1 MNFTTRS
8 LIARL
13 ASGAAV
19 LAFAQQAYAAPQ
31 QQQQAPKPKQVKASA
46 GAVKALAEL
55 QTAVKSKD
63 QAAIQAKVAAATPL
77 VSTPDDRYIL
87 AQLQLQ
93 AAADANNKPGAMAAM
108 DAMLA
113 SGVLTPTEATPI
125 YKNLSELRYEAKQY
139 DQASVLLKKRLELN
153 PNDVNAVALLA
164 ETLNSQ
170 GHTAE
175 ALAMVQRGIQLQ
187 TAAGRKPEESWLRRA
202 TALAYNGKLPGA
214 VDLSRQWVS
223 AYPSPSSWQSAIVI
237 YRQSVNL
244 DSDSELDLLRLMRT
258 AGAMSSPMD
267 YLVYLDTLNNQ
278 SNFIEAQT
286 ALDKAG
292 ALDASNGTLSSLV
305 SGIKAKPRV
314 TAADLEAASKT
325 AASPIQLLRI
335 GDRYYGLGD
344 YSKAV
349 ALYQQAKAKGA
360 DANLVNE
367 RVGVALA
374 TSGDKAG
381 ATTALKAVTGVRA
394 GVAQMWLLYLQG
406 QA

>member
-1 MNFTTRS
+1 
-8 LIARL
+8 
-13 ASGAAV
+13 
-19 LAFAQQAYAAPQ
+19 
-31 QQQQAPKPKQVKASA
+31 
-46 GAVKALAEL
+46 
-55 QTAVKSKD
+55 
-63 QAAIQAKVAAATPL
+63 
-77 VSTPDDRYIL
+77 
-87 AQLQLQ
+87 
-93 AAADANNKPGAMAAM
+93 
-108 DAMLA
+108 
-113 SGVLTPTEATPI
+113 
-125 YKNLSELRYEAKQY
+125 
-139 DQASVLLKKRLELN
+139 
-153 PNDVNAVALLA
+153 
-164 ETLNSQ
+164 
-170 GHTAE
+170 
-175 ALAMVQRGIQLQ
+175 
-187 TAAGRKPEESWLRRA
+187 
-202 TALAYNGKLPGA
+202 
-214 VDLSRQWVS
+214 
-223 AYPSPSSWQSAIVI
+223 
-237 YRQSVNL
+237 
-244 DSDSELDLLRLMRT
+244 
-258 AGAMSSPMD
+258 MD

-344 YSKAV
+344 YAKAV

-381 ATTALKAVTGVRA
+381 ATAALKAVTGVRA